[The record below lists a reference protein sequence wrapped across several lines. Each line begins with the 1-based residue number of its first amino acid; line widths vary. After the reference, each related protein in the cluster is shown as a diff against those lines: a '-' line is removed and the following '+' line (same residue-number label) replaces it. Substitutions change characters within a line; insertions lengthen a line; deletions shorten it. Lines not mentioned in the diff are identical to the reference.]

1 MKPEAKALSESEYS
15 GDDEEKKMEKQD
27 AIAEQIRARMPHL
40 SRKKCAA
47 MQRCWSGRR
56 LANERRRKE
65 MQELR
70 RLRAEVEKRNQ
81 ESVIGNK
88 NKTHEGPEVVRKL
101 EKAVPLCVEAKPESI
116 FDGFF

>member
-1 MKPEAKALSESEYS
+1 MKIEAKALSESEYS

-56 LANERRRKE
+56 LANERKRKE
-65 MQELR
+65 AEELK

-81 ESVIGNK
+81 ESVIGD
-88 NKTHEGPEVVRKL
+88 KTKETNPTEVRKL
-101 EKAVPLCVEAKPESI
+101 EKAAPLCVEAKPKSI